1 MQINY
6 SVRRIKKIGL
16 MHYFYL
22 ILKMDT
28 EIMLLGR
35 QPMKGGYAK
44 MNYD

>member
-1 MQINY
+1 MN
-6 SVRRIKKIGL
+6 
-16 MHYFYL
+16 YFYL

-35 QPMKGGYAK
+35 QPIKSDYAR